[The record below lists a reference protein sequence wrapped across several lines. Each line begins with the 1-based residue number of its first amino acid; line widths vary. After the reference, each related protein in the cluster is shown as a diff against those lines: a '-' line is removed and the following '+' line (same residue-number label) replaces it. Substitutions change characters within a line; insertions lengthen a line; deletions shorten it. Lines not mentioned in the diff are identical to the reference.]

1 MMTDEVQA
9 LAELTALQAKMAAFR
24 PLAAAEVRALEE
36 DVRIEHVW
44 SSNAIEGSSLTKY
57 ETASILN
64 RGMTIHGAPVAEI
77 LDAMDLNRAY
87 DYMMDL
93 AARPQLLTATTV
105 RDLNRLAM
113 RRVDNPDA
121 GRYRAVAA
129 WPSGFEETPYTEPF
143 AINAA
148 MADLIDWSHTAQ
160 VTLHPVKYAAELHRR
175 FVTNHPFADGNGRTA
190 RLLMNL
196 ALTEFGYPVINIQP
210 DRASRDAYM
219 AALHLS
225 QTTGDAAP
233 FTAIIVAN
241 VRATLQARIATLQ
254 LAEANRQAAAGDS
267 RLEADDQGNHQ

>member
-1 MMTDEVQA
+1 MTDEAQA

-93 AARPQLLTATTV
+93 AARPQPLTATTV

-160 VTLHPVKYAAELHRR
+160 VALHPVKYAAELHRR
-175 FVTNHPFADGNGRTA
+175 FVTIHPFADGNGRTA

-210 DRASRDAYM
+210 DRVSRDAYM

-267 RLEADDQGNHQ
+267 RLDTDDQGDHK